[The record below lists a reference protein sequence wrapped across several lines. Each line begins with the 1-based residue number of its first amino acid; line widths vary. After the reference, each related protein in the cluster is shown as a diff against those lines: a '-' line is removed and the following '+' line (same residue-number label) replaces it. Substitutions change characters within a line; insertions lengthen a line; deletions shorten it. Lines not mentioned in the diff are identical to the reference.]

1 MIISASDLINN
12 AIALSGVPKMRD
24 RAALDSMPIVPDPN
38 YSGQLRGYRQQW
50 TVPSVEDLARNRPP
64 RYLPGDDPAGDNPTN
79 SPWLPNYRRETPRS
93 LDPQSSLPESMFSP
107 WAWPASSSALKAL
120 MAHAALGDA
129 SGASGVAG
137 RGSGALAP
145 RPRGPAVLF
154 DLGASSQAPSYGEQ
168 TRGGGLL
175 GLLAE
180 LMAANPDDR
189 SSRR

>member
-12 AIALSGVPKMRD
+12 TIALSGVSKMRD

-93 LDPQSSLPESMFSP
+93 LDPQSSLPESISDP
-107 WAWPASSSALKAL
+107 RAGSALKAL
-120 MAHAALGDA
+120 MARTAPGNA

-137 RGSGALAP
+137 RGLGALAS

-154 DLGASSQAPSYGEQ
+154 GLGASSQARSYGEQ
-168 TRGGGLL
+168 TRAGGLL
-175 GLLAE
+175 GLLSE
-180 LMAANPDDR
+180 LMTANPDDR
-189 SSRR
+189 SSRG